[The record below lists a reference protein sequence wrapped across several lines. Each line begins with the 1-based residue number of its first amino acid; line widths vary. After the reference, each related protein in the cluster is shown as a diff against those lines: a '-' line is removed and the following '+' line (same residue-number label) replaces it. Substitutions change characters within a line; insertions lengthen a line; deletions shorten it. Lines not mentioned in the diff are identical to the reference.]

1 MTYICDCCH
10 AAFDT
15 PRVEHEESA
24 EYGPSTAFYCPRCG
38 FEMGNP
44 SEYLADECPAC
55 HSLKNRDD
63 RLCHKCGQRVR
74 GLLSLFLHDF
84 TWDER
89 EYLADLIEGCSLD
102 RMIVEAEVPTE

>member
-1 MTYICDCCH
+1 MYICDECG
-10 AAFDT
+10 AVF
-15 PRVEHEESA
+15 EEPVRKREYSE
-24 EYGPSTAFYCPRCG
+24 EYGDSTAYYCPYC
-38 FEMGNP
+38 E
-44 SEYLADECPAC
+44 SEEYTADECPVC

-74 GLLSLFLHDF
+74 GLLRLFLHDF
-84 TWDER
+84 TRDER

>member
-1 MTYICDCCH
+1 MYICDNCH

-24 EYGPSTAFYCPRCG
+24 EYGPITAFYCPRCG

-74 GLLSLFLHDF
+74 GLLRLFVSDF
-84 TWDER
+84 NRPER
-89 EYLADLIEGCSLD
+89 EYLADLIEGCNLD
-102 RMIVEAEVPTE
+102 RMIVGAEVPTE

>member
-1 MTYICDCCH
+1 MYICDEC
-10 AAFDT
+10 DT
-15 PRVEHEESA
+15 VFEEPVRKQEYSE
-24 EYGPSTAFYCPRCG
+24 EYGDSTAYYCPRCG
-38 FEMGNP
+38 TELANP
-44 SEYLADECPAC
+44 YEYTADECPSC

-74 GLLSLFLHDF
+74 GLLKLFLHDF
-84 TWDER
+84 TRAER

>member
-1 MTYICDCCH
+1 MYICDNCH

-44 SEYLADECPAC
+44 SEYLADECPVC
-55 HSLKNRDD
+55 HGAKNAQDPVCR
-63 RLCHKCGQRVR
+63 KCKLRVK
-74 GLLSLFLHDF
+74 GLLRLFVSDF
-84 TWDER
+84 NRAER
-89 EYLADLIEGCSLD
+89 EYLADLLD
-102 RMIVEAEVPTE
+102 GATLDNIAKGERI